1 MPPDLCPGVLH
12 SGLCEGLSVTKDGP
26 MTETSPAPLTAR
38 IEVFRPGTFTPMEG
52 AAITYSAG
60 DLRAIA
66 DAYDPETAPAP
77 IVVGHPDTDAPAYG
91 WIKSFHYD
99 AKTERLFA
107 DLHEIEPQFAD
118 LVKGGRF
125 KKVSMA
131 FFSPGQPHNPVP
143 GTWYPKHV
151 GFLGAAAP
159 AVSGL
164 RNVKFSGRADTVF
177 TSAFGERGFEETASI
192 LRGLR
197 DFFIEKFGLEEADK
211 VLPSYRL
218 EWLSEIEIHPK
229 PEPMFSGE
237 QHPKKEPAVTQPD
250 PAFAAREAEI
260 AAREAAVAAR
270 EAAARH
276 DENVAFAEGLIADG
290 KLLPAVKDQTV
301 AVLDALPL
309 GATVAFAEGGA
320 QVDLAKALR
329 DILSAQPKVVTF
341 GETDLGKDPGTATP
355 VQFAADGKAV
365 DAEALS
371 RHEKALAHQRAHP
384 GTDYLDAVRAVS

>member
-1 MPPDLCPGVLH
+1 
-12 SGLCEGLSVTKDGP
+12 
-26 MTETSPAPLTAR
+26 MTETSTAPLTAR

-99 AKTERLFA
+99 GETERLFA

-192 LRGLR
+192 LRGMR

-211 VLPSYRL
+211 VLPPYRL

-237 QHPKKEPAVTQPD
+237 NPKPKKEPAVTQPD

-260 AAREAAVAAR
+260 AAREAALAAR

-276 DENVAFAEGLIADG
+276 DENVAFAEGLITEG

-320 QVDLAKALR
+320 KVDLAKALR

-341 GETDLGKDPGTATP
+341 GETDLGKDPATATP

-365 DAEALS
+365 DAEGLAL
-371 RHEKALAHQRAHP
+371 REKALAYQRTHP
-384 GTDYLDAVRAVS
+384 GTAFLDAVRAVS